1 MKKVRIKK
9 KAEIGDVIITLP
21 ASKSI
26 ANRALII
33 DALAGGNSTIENI
46 SEARD
51 TQTMRRLLKSGDT
64 VLDVLDAGTT
74 MRFLTAYLA
83 VSVSR
88 QGKVLTGTERMCQR
102 PIKVLV
108 DALQELGASISYV
121 KNVGFPPIKIDAFDK
136 QKVKALKVRGDM
148 SSQYI
153 SALLMIAPTLPQGL
167 SIELTGKIGSKP
179 YISMT
184 LKVMESFGVK
194 AVWEGNVIE
203 VPPQTYRPVDYY
215 VEPDWS
221 AASYW
226 YSIAA
231 LSKGGNITLQGLKEA
246 SLQGDRVIAAIMEP
260 LGVSTTFTSEGAL
273 LSRKDHVQRTSID
286 FTHCPDLAQTVA
298 VVCAVKGITCQM
310 TGLESLRIKETD
322 RIAAL
327 QNELGKLGSNIV
339 EDNGKWLLTP
349 SHNLSEHQDIT
360 VKTYEDHRMAMAF
373 GPLATHM
380 DVFIL
385 DPSVVNKSYP
395 GYWKDLQLAS
405 FNLSE
410 G

>member
-1 MKKVRIKK
+1 M
-9 KAEIGDVIITLP
+9 IITLP

-33 DALAGGNSTIENI
+33 DALSGGHSTIENL

-51 TQTMRRLLKSGDT
+51 TQTMKRLLNSGDH

-83 VSVSR
+83 VSEKSN
-88 QGKVLTGTERMCQR
+88 VLTGTERMRQR

-108 DALQELGASISYV
+108 EALLELGANISYLEDA
-121 KNVGFPPIKIDAFDK
+121 GFPPIKIDTFGE
-136 QKVKALKVRGDM
+136 QRSNRLQVRGDI

-153 SALLMIAPTLPQGL
+153 SALLMIAPTLPRGL
-167 SIELTGKIGSKP
+167 TLELTGKVGSKP
-179 YISMT
+179 YIAMT
-184 LKVMESFGVK
+184 LSVMESFGVK
-194 AVWEGNVIE
+194 ANWENNWVE
-203 VPPQTYRPVDYY
+203 VPPQAYQPTHYY

-231 LSKGGNITLQGLKEA
+231 LSTGGDITLRDLKEV
-246 SLQGDRVIAAIMEP
+246 SLQGDSVIANLMKP
-260 LGVSTTFTSEGAL
+260 LGVATTFTDEGAVL
-273 LSRKDHVQRTSID
+273 HRTKHVEHTSID
-286 FTHCPDLAQTVA
+286 FTHCPDLAQTIA
-298 VVCAVKGITCQM
+298 VVCAVKGITCEM

-327 QNELGKLGSNIV
+327 QNELGKLGSKIV
-339 EDNGKWLLTP
+339 EDEGKWQLMP
-349 SHNLSEHQDIT
+349 SNNPMDDQEIT

-380 DVFIL
+380 DVSIL
-385 DPSVVNKSYP
+385 DPAVVNKSYP
-395 GYWKDLQLAS
+395 GYWKDLQRAS
-405 FNLSE
+405 FNVQES
-410 G
+410 